1 MPNDKP
7 KNAVATTDE
16 NTVDVKKLA
25 IRLAA
30 AAAVTAATIGATT
43 YVVNRINK
51 AHSEE

>member
-7 KNAVATTDE
+7 NNAVATTDE
-16 NTVDVKKLA
+16 STVDVKKLT

-30 AAAVTAATIGATT
+30 AAAATAGVIGATA
-43 YVVNRINK
+43 YVVNKLNK